1 MPLNILIRNKYQ
13 LRELKKMIETTV
25 YSEETVVLNFLDV
38 EVISEKD
45 YKEIFS
51 DISNDINLLK
61 KVKIIRASSG
71 VMKSLYMAVNKI
83 NRKTTITKNLP

>member
-25 YSEETVVLNFLDV
+25 YSGEIVVLNFLDV
-38 EVISEKD
+38 EVISEKE

-51 DISNDINLLK
+51 EISNNINLLK

-71 VMKSLYMAVNKI
+71 VMKSL
-83 NRKTTITKNLP
+83 